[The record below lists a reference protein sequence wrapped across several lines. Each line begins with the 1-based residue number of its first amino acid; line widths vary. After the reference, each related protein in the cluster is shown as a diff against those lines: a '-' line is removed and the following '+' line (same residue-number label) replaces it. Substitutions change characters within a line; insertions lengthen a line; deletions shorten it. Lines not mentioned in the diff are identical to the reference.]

1 MSNLKTKI
9 GLEIHVTLNTKSKLF
24 CTCPTTKEKPNVNIC
39 PICLGHPG
47 SKPVTNKAAVKKI
60 ILLAKAL
67 NCKIRDE
74 LIFSRKS
81 YFYPDLAKNY
91 QITQFEEPV
100 GYNGYV
106 NLDKKIKIKRI
117 HLEEDPASITRDKAT
132 LIDFNRSG
140 MPLAEIVT
148 EPDIE
153 SAKQARQFMNKLLRD
168 LKYLEV
174 FNDEDVLKSDVN
186 VSIEKHNFQR
196 VEVKNVTGFKD
207 IESVIKYEIN
217 RQQIETPINETREW
231 DSVNQKTNS
240 MRKKESEADY
250 AYIYDPDLAVT
261 NIVEMNN
268 SLKIPKLSDER
279 INEYI
284 AKGVDSTDANIIAMN
299 KNIADFFEKTTS
311 EPIITSQWIR
321 RELLGTLNNQKIE
334 LAQTHITPSNFS
346 ELIQFVK
353 NKKINE
359 KIAKDI
365 LEKLCKE
372 NFNVTKYIKDNN
384 LETVDDSNYIERIV
398 NQVIAEN
405 QKAVEDYQNGEAKS
419 LQYLVGQVM
428 KHTKGKANPKTT
440 NELIITKITK

>member
-1 MSNLKTKI
+1 MKTKI
-9 GLEIHVTLNTKSKLF
+9 GLEIHVTLNTNSKLF
-24 CTCPTTKEKPNVNIC
+24 CSCPTTKKKSNVNTC
-39 PICLGHPG
+39 PTCLGHPG

-67 NCKIRDE
+67 NCKIRE
-74 LIFSRKS
+74 NLIFSRKS

-91 QITQFEEPV
+91 QITQFEEPI
-100 GYNGYV
+100 GYDGYV

-217 RQQIETPINETREW
+217 RQQNETPVNETREW

-250 AYIYDPDLAVT
+250 AYIYDPDLAVA
-261 NIVEMNN
+261 NVAEMNK
-268 SLKIPKLSDER
+268 SLQIPKLSEER
-279 INEYI
+279 IKEYI
-284 AKGVDSTDANIIAMN
+284 ARGVDSTDADIIAMN
-299 KNIADFFEKTTS
+299 KNIADFFEQTTS

-321 RELLGTLNNQKIE
+321 RELLGTLNNQKID
-334 LAQTHITPSNFS
+334 LAETHMKPHNFS
-346 ELIQFVK
+346 ELMDFVK
-353 NKKINE
+353 SKKINE

-365 LEKLCKE
+365 LEKLCEKD
-372 NFNVTKYIKDNN
+372 FNVTKYIKDNN
-384 LETVDDSNYIERIV
+384 LETVDDSNFIEKIV
-398 NQVIAEN
+398 DQVIKEN
-405 QKAVEDYQNGEAKS
+405 QKAVEDYQNGEEKS

-440 NELIITKITK
+440 NELIISKIKK